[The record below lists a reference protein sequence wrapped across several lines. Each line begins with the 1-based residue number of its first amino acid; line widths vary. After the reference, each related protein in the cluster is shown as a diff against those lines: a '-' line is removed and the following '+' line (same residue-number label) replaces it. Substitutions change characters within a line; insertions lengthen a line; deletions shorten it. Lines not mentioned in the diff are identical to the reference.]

1 MRASYHLIARIQVL
15 SPLIGRVRTLPPLAL
30 DVALTVAVLAAQSV
44 PFLYE
49 ARRLSDEPWTV
60 AHYLPVLASALPL
73 LARRRYPFAALVLTL
88 LAAGAYSLNDPDNP
102 SQPIWYGMLVAIYT
116 VADRSSLGRGIAAT
130 AIVTVGSLFVVGS
143 VPTFVRGMVT
153 WIAAYAIGRAVA
165 MHRAYA
171 AALEERAVQ
180 LEREREIETE
190 RAAERER
197 ARIARDMHDILA
209 HAVSIMVVQAEAG
222 PLAVRTNPER
232 AEAAFDA
239 IGSAGREA
247 MAQLRR
253 MLGLLKETEGPRDPQ
268 PTLDRI
274 PDLVGRVGRSGPR
287 VALTVTGVPADL
299 PADAGVAAYRIVQE
313 SLTNIVKHADA
324 TAAEVRLDW
333 KDDALV
339 ITVTDDGS
347 GPAPTD
353 RLRDPASPGRAFA
366 DRSRDPVFSGGH
378 GLIGIRERAAACG
391 GTASFGPAPGARGFQ
406 VSVRLPLPTP
416 AGTSVRPRPTQPT
429 QPAQPAGVT
438 R

>member
-1 MRASYHLIARIQVL
+1 MGRFPFIARI
-15 SPLIGRVRTLPPLAL
+15 RALPPLLL
-30 DVALTVAVLAAQSV
+30 DVALAVVVLVAQSV

-49 ARRLSDEPWTV
+49 TRRLSDEPWTV

-73 LARRRYPFAALVLTL
+73 VARRRYPFTVLVLTL

-102 SQPIWYGMLVAIYT
+102 SQPIWYGMLVAVYT
-116 VADRSSLGRGIAAT
+116 VAERSSWRRGIAAT
-130 AIVTVGSLFVVGS
+130 AIVIGGSPLVVGS

-165 MHRAYA
+165 VHRASA
-171 AALEERAVQ
+171 AALQERAVR
-180 LEREREIETE
+180 LEREREIEAE

-222 PLAVRTNPER
+222 PLAVRANPER

-253 MLGLLKETEGPRDPQ
+253 MLGLLKEAEGSRDPQ

-274 PDLVGRVGRSGPR
+274 PELVGQVGRSGPR
-287 VALTVTGVPADL
+287 VALTVTGTPAGL
-299 PADAGVAAYRIVQE
+299 PADAEVAAYRIVQE
-313 SLTNIVKHADA
+313 SLTNIVKHARA
-324 TAAEVRLDW
+324 TTAEVRLEW

-339 ITVTDDGS
+339 IDITDDGT
-347 GPAPTD
+347 GPAP
-353 RLRDPASPGRAFA
+353 A
-366 DRSRDPVFSGGH
+366 DRPREPALSGGD
-378 GLIGIRERAAACG
+378 GLIGIRERATACG
-391 GTASFGPAPGARGFQ
+391 GTASFGPDPGAHGFR
-406 VSVRLPLPTP
+406 VSVRLPLSPP
-416 AGTSVRPRPTQPT
+416 AGTSVRL
-429 QPAQPAGVT
+429 QPAQLAEVT